1 MTSRAQPALSDGEL
15 SFQIAREAGRL
26 LLEVRRTFGAAAT
39 VDRAINRE
47 LRDAADREAHVL
59 IERRLAQHRPGDTL
73 LSEEGDG
80 DLGRLGADRVWIVD
94 PLDGTWEYGQGRDD
108 FAVHVALWT
117 RAPQGAV
124 LSAATVDLPS
134 QERTWSVLDDVPSAY
149 DVPLDRPVRVV
160 VSRSRRPALLDDL
173 VARLADRLA
182 VHGLT
187 RHGVE
192 VVQVGSV
199 GAKAAELFAG
209 RVELYVHD
217 SGFHDWDL
225 AAPLGV
231 ALHRGL
237 WCSAPDGGGF
247 TFNATSTVQPGVLMG
262 VPWIAEHVRAV
273 WPG

>member
-1 MTSRAQPALSDGEL
+1 VTTLEGDGLTDSEL
-15 SFQIAREAGRL
+15 SRELAREAGRL
-26 LLEVRRTFGAAAT
+26 LLEVRRTYGVAAQL
-39 VDRAINRE
+39 DRAANRE

-59 IERRLAQHRPGDTL
+59 IERRLAQHRPGDAL

-80 DLGRLGADRVWIVD
+80 GLARLEAERVWIVD

-108 FAVHVALWT
+108 FAVHIALWT
-117 RAPQGAV
+117 REAQGAV

-134 QERTWSVLDDVPSAY
+134 QDITWSVLDPAPTSY
-149 DVPLDRPVRVV
+149 DVPRDRPVRVV
-160 VSRSRRPALLDDL
+160 VSRSRRPEGLDEL

-182 VHGLT
+182 AQGVT
-187 RHGVE
+187 DRGVE

-199 GAKAAELFAG
+199 GAKAAEVYAG
-209 RVELYVHD
+209 RVELYLHD

-237 WCSAPDGGGF
+237 SCTAPDGGGF
-247 TFNATSTVQPGVLMG
+247 TFNAESTLQPGVIMC
-262 VPWIAEHVRAV
+262 VPWLAEHVSAV
-273 WPG
+273 LDV